1 MADYKEILVVNLGG
15 IGDLL
20 LSTPALRALKK
31 KYPSSR
37 FCLLVVERVA
47 EYAQSLPYIDEVF
60 TVHLRGMMSA
70 LDNAAVL
77 WGLRKR
83 HFELVVNMRTMV
95 SASSALKM
103 RFLFSLLRPKLKA
116 GRNTDGRGA
125 FFDISI
131 PETYRGQMHE
141 MEYDIAL
148 AEKLGAAVQSRKID
162 FAVKGESA
170 DKVNG
175 LLRTYCIGDN
185 DFVVGIH
192 PGGMPSRR
200 WGVAHFARLI
210 AEIDKKRPSVF
221 IITGSGGEGR
231 LAQAIIR
238 RSPGLKVLNLAGKIG
253 INELG
258 ALLKRCRLF
267 ITNDTGP
274 MHIAAVLGIPM
285 CALFGGGDIVR
296 FDPRVISSNAVVLR
310 VQKKCAPCEKF
321 YCPHPQCLQE
331 ISVDMVREAVERLLP
346 P

>member
-1 MADYKEILVVNLGG
+1 MGDYKKILIVNFGG

-20 LSTPALRALKK
+20 LSTPALRSLKER
-31 KYPSSR
+31 YPDSR
-37 FCLLVVERVA
+37 ICLLVVRRVA
-47 EYAQSLPYIDEVF
+47 EIAENLGYIDEVLVF
-60 TVHLRGMMSA
+60 HLKGVTGFLA
-70 LDNAAVL
+70 NIVTL
-77 WGLRKR
+77 WNLRAR
-83 HFELVVNMRTMV
+83 HFDLAVNMRTMV
-95 SASSALKM
+95 STRSALKM
-103 RFLFSLLRPKLKA
+103 RFLLSFLNPALKA
-116 GRNTDGRGA
+116 GRNTEGRGG

-131 PETYRGQMHE
+131 PEAYRGQIHE

-162 FAVKGESA
+162 FAVKGEST

-175 LLRTYCIGDN
+175 LLRAHCIGDN
-185 DFVVGIH
+185 DFVIAIH

-221 IITGSGGEGR
+221 IITGSGDEGR

-258 ALLKRCRLF
+258 ALLRRCSLF

-274 MHIAAVLGIPM
+274 MHIAAVLGVPM

-296 FDPRVISSNAVVLR
+296 FDPRVISPNAVVLR
-310 VQKKCAPCEKF
+310 VQKECAPCEKF

-331 ISVDMVREAVERLLP
+331 ISVDTVYEAVVRLLP
-346 P
+346 S